1 MDMNKLLDNFED
13 QMEKKLSEKRDDLE
27 EEIDRLERRIE
38 ELEEEVSINEK
49 YQV

>member
-1 MDMNKLLDNFED
+1 
-13 QMEKKLSEKRDDLE
+13 MEKKLSEKRDDLE

-38 ELEEEVSINEK
+38 ELEEEVGINEK